1 MRSFFTAPENVCGN
15 EILITEDARHIKR
28 VLRMK
33 NGDEALC
40 FDGTGAEYK
49 VRLLEIGDSTVRCEV
64 LEKRE
69 CKSEP
74 RVKVS
79 LFQGIAKADKMELI
93 IKKCTELGV
102 YEVIPVKMDR
112 CVAKIDKAERI
123 DRFNKISREAAK
135 QSGRGIAPKVLAPV
149 GFEDAVALLKEK
161 ELSLMPY
168 EVLGHSGQKGLKK
181 LLKENSPSSAGIII
195 GPEGGFS
202 DAEAAYAIENGINAV
217 GLGTRILRTETAGAA
232 VLTALMYE
240 YNEL

>member
-1 MRSFFTAPENVCGN
+1 MRSFFTAPENVSGG
-15 EILITEDARHIKR
+15 EILITEDAVHIKR

-33 NGDEALC
+33 PGDEAVC

-49 VRLLEIGDSTVRCEV
+49 VRILEIGDFSVRCTV
-64 LEKRE
+64 LEKSD

-74 RVKVS
+74 HIKVS
-79 LFQGIAKADKMELI
+79 LFQGIAKADKMDLI

-102 YEVIPVKMDR
+102 YEIVPVKMDR
-112 CVAKIDKAERI
+112 CVAKLDKAEKTA
-123 DRFNKISREAAK
+123 RFNKISREAAK
-135 QSGRGIAPKVLAPV
+135 QSGRGIAPRVLEPV
-149 GFEDAVALLKEK
+149 SFKEAVALLKEK

-168 EVLGHSGQKGLKK
+168 EVLGHSGERGLKE
-181 LLKENSPSSAGIII
+181 LLKENSPASAGIII

-202 DAEAAYAIENGINAV
+202 DAEADYAIENGINAV
-217 GLGTRILRTETAGAA
+217 GLGRRILRTETAGAA